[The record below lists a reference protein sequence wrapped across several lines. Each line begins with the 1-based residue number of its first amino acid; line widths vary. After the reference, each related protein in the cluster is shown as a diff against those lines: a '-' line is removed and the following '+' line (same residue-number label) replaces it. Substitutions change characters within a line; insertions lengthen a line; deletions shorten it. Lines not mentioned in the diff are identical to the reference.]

1 MSEYRC
7 VQREYSLYFTLPAQ
21 LETVDRVCKQ
31 VEAMLKQKGLEQ
43 DIFDIQLLIREVL
56 NNCIIH
62 GCGLDPGKDVYMEFS
77 VGRDSISMQAEDPG
91 EGFDWKETLNSCLP
105 DDTCI
110 NGRGLDIVCLYA
122 DSVEFNQK
130 GNRVQV
136 KKTLRDN

>member
-1 MSEYRC
+1 VSEYRC
-7 VQREYSLYFTLPAQ
+7 VQRESSLYFTFPAR

-43 DIFDIQLLIREVL
+43 DIFDVQLLIREVL
-56 NNCIIH
+56 NNCVIH
-62 GCGLDPGKDVYMEFS
+62 GCGMDPDKDVYMECLL
-77 VGRDSISMQAEDPG
+77 GGDSICIQVEDPG

-105 DDTCI
+105 EDTCI

-136 KKTLRDN
+136 KKRLRYS